1 MGGLRSDRA
10 AATEGDYGVYTKV
23 CKVAK
28 KSGDPSVVFSVL
40 ALIRRN
46 PSALGE
52 SVLYNN
58 YWPQVAKVRHCRL

>member
-10 AATEGDYGVYTKV
+10 AVSEGDYGVYTKV

-46 PSALGE
+46 PGAEDSLLSNA
-52 SVLYNN
+52 
-58 YWPQVAKVRHCRL
+58 YWPQLAQVE